1 MTDSNGN
8 ASIPWFVSAFGF
20 GQKSIQAYVYA
31 LATDQNGQ
39 RARSQT
45 VTVQVLTRVMG

>member
-8 ASIPWFVSAFGF
+8 ASIPWFVSAFGS

-39 RARSQT
+39 QARSQT
-45 VTVQVLTRVMG
+45 VTVQVLTRVVG